1 MFGIPLCV
9 CQSHDYGH
17 TPLSIVMEFG
27 IDVLYLVQGRSDVY
41 TYKDIFTPL
50 LIENGGSFVGLFR
63 SYTDVERGL
72 LVVSQTAHD
81 FAP

>member
-9 CQSHDYGH
+9 CQSHDYDH

-27 IDVLYLVQGRSDVY
+27 IDVLYLVQGRSDVC
-41 TYKDIFTPL
+41 IRILFTPL

-63 SYTDVERGL
+63 SHTDVERGYY
-72 LVVSQTAHD
+72 
-81 FAP
+81 